1 MFEDKILIRKLKQ
14 GNADALGRIY
24 EKYRDDLLR
33 ISAGLLKNTGDAEDV
48 VHEVFTALVKSAKY
62 AEKIHNLKGYLT
74 TSVANR
80 ARNFNRNQLRHATA
94 ALDQIDPP
102 CCTSKRPGQWL
113 IIDEEFKRLTD
124 AMGEL
129 PYEQREAVI
138 MRLQAELKFK
148 DIAKLQQVSI
158 QTVLSRYRYGI
169 SKLRTLL
176 NSEVEK

>member
-1 MFEDKILIRKLKQ
+1 MLEDKMLIWKLRQ

-33 ISAGLLKNTGDAEDV
+33 ISAGLLENPGDADDV
-48 VHEVFTALVKSAKY
+48 VHEVFTSFVKSAKH

-80 ARNFNRNQLRHATA
+80 SRNFNRNQRRHATA

-113 IIDEEFKRLTD
+113 IIDEEFKRLTN
-124 AMGEL
+124 AMSQL
-129 PYEQREAVI
+129 PYEQREVVI
-138 MRLQAELKFK
+138 LRLQADMKFK
-148 DIAKLQQVSI
+148 DIATLQQASVP
-158 QTVLSRYRYGI
+158 TVLSRYRYGI

>member
-1 MFEDKILIRKLKQ
+1 VFEDKMLIRNLKQ

-33 ISAGLLKNTGDAEDV
+33 ISAGLLNNSGDAEDV
-48 VHEVFTALVKSAKY
+48 VHEVFTSFVQSAKH

-80 ARNFNRNQLRHATA
+80 ARNVNRNQHRHATA
-94 ALDQIDPP
+94 ALDQIDQP
-102 CCTSKRPGQWL
+102 CCTAKRPGQWL

-124 AMGEL
+124 CMAQL
-129 PYEQREAVI
+129 PYEQREVVI
-138 MRLQAELKFK
+138 LRLQADTKFK
-148 DIAKLQQVSI
+148 DIAKLQQTSVA
-158 QTVLSRYRYGI
+158 TALSRYRYGI

-176 NSEVEK
+176 NDEVDQ